1 MNKPTVKPRVCFVAP
16 QVYPILS
23 GSGDIKFAGG
33 AEVQQ
38 VFIAKSLAAA
48 GYEVSAV
55 CLDYGQEDQVAID
68 GIRVY
73 KTHTRNEGVRVVRFI
88 HPRATSFWRAMKK
101 ADAHIYYQRCAA
113 VHTGIAALFC
123 GWYQRKFVYAASSN
137 SDFQP
142 DKLRIK
148 YRRDKMLYEYGLKR
162 ADAVI
167 SQNTEQ
173 QESLR
178 NNYGLDSKLIP
189 NIYKPN
195 TPGPGGVE
203 CDILWVGMI
212 RPVKRPELFIKIAE
226 QTPEF
231 RFKMIGG
238 PYMTPE
244 SKEYYERIREMAGRV
259 DNLEFAG
266 FMPFDDVERQFDCA
280 KLSVNTSII
289 EGFPNTF
296 LQSWARGAP
305 TVSFFDPKIHQDGKS
320 VGVIVDSEQEA
331 IENIRALMRDEDK
344 RSRMGE
350 RCKLYYTTHHSPD
363 KIAAEYIKLFNSLA
377 P

>member
-1 MNKPTVKPRVCFVAP
+1 MSNSPAKPRICFVAP

-23 GSGDIKFAGG
+23 GSDDIKFAGG

-38 VFIAKSLAAA
+38 VFIARAMVSV

-55 CLDYGQEDQVAID
+55 CLDYGQEDQVTID
-68 GIRVY
+68 GITVY
-73 KTHTRNEGVRVVRFI
+73 KTHTRNEGIRVVRFI

-113 VHTGIAALFC
+113 VHTGITALFC
-123 GWYQRKFVYAASSN
+123 RWRKKKFVYAASSN

-148 YRRDKMLYEYGLKR
+148 YRRDKMLYEYGLRR

-167 SQNTEQ
+167 AQNTEQ
-173 QESLR
+173 QKSLR
-178 NNYGLDSKLIP
+178 SNYGLDSTLIP
-189 NIYKPN
+189 NIYSPN
-195 TPGPGGVE
+195 QPGPARDG

-226 QTPEF
+226 RTPEF
-231 RFKMIGG
+231 KFKMIGG
-238 PYMTPE
+238 PYMTAE
-244 SKEYYERIREMAGRV
+244 SKIYYERIREMAASV
-259 DNLEFAG
+259 ENLEFSG
-266 FMPFDDVERQFDCA
+266 FLPFDEVERQFDCA

-305 TVSFFDPKIHQDGKS
+305 TVSFFDPKIRQNGRP
-320 VGVIVDSEQEA
+320 VGVIVHYEQEA
-331 IENIRALMRDEDK
+331 IENIRTLMNDDAK
-344 RSRMGE
+344 RARMGE
-350 RCKLYYTTHHSPD
+350 ECKLYYTTHHSAD
-363 KIAAEYIKLFNSLA
+363 KITAEYTKLFDSLA
-377 P
+377 Q